1 MKILNPLPLQ
11 YLKVERLR
19 QKLLEAYDRQETQF
33 PALNGEGLPSP
44 LRAAAFEIDDSD
56 G

>member
-19 QKLLEAYDRQETQF
+19 QKLLEAYERQETQF
-33 PALNGEGLPSP
+33 PALDGEGRPDP
-44 LRAAAFEIDDSD
+44 LRASAFTRKDPER
-56 G
+56 